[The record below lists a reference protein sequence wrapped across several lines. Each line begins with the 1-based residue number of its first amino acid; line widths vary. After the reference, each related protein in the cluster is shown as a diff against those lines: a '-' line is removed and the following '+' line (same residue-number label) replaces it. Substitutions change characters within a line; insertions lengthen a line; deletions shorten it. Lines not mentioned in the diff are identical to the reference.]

1 MHDGKLCMHDG
12 MLCMH
17 DGMLYMHDGILL
29 IHDGMLNA
37 IDMLEMLC
45 TLNLMQ
51 FTPHNALGTASSGIL
66 LHTANK

>member
-37 IDMLEMLC
+37 IDMLEMC
-45 TLNLMQ
+45 TLNLTQ
-51 FTPHNALGTASSGIL
+51 FTPHNWVG
-66 LHTANK
+66 K